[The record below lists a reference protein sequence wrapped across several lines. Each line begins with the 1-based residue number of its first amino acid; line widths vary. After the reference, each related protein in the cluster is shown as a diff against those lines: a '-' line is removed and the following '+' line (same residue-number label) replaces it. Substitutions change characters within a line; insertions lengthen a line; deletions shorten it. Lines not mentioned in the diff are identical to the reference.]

1 MHPSHNT
8 MGDFSTVISWI
19 FVQAYVQT
27 NEDNMDQEIQTEEIE
42 EADKWTQHPPEELR
56 GSGGKYKP

>member
-1 MHPSHNT
+1 
-8 MGDFSTVISWI
+8 
-19 FVQAYVQT
+19 
-27 NEDNMDQEIQTEEIE
+27 MDQEIQTEEIE